1 MNKNNLI
8 KSLKL
13 QNETIH
19 TTQNINECV
28 FDPNFLFCD

>member
-1 MNKNNLI
+1 MNKNNFI

-13 QNETIH
+13 QNEMIQTS
-19 TTQNINECV
+19 QNINECV